1 MERSFVRF
9 NVADDGVIRFHDLD
23 DSLTVAE
30 LFHGPTM
37 AFKDLALSVVGQMY
51 SYFLEKR
58 KRHMTIVVG
67 TSGDTGSAAIEAVR
81 GKPWLDIVVLLPKVG
96 LQSFFYFLQSRPTTS
111 KPCSDGMTWSP
122 SGVYFAAGKASRV
135 ISRAAQIQIYQ
146 IKMSNNAE

>member
-111 KPCSDGMTWSP
+111 KP
-122 SGVYFAAGKASRV
+122 YLFAVGRAWRV
-135 ISRAAQIQIYQ
+135 ISRPLQFFFHESQ
-146 IKMSNNAE
+146 KG